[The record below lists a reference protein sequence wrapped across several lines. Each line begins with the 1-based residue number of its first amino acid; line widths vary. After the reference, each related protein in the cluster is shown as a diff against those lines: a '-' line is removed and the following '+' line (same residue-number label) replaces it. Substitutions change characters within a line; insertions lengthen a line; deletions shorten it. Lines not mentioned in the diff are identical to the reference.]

1 MKIIKIERKEFDEVT
16 TDEAYLPLRGIGKLM
31 ADLKREQYCLEQ
43 FIMNDEYITAA
54 RKNNLTEKWTK
65 KLNDGQKRPRRNMV
79 KSIMCEVQ

>member
-54 RKNNLTEKWTK
+54 RKNNLTKKWITK
-65 KLNDGQKRPRRNMV
+65 LKHGQKHKKNVLKAFM
-79 KSIMCEVQ
+79 EV